1 MAFDIK
7 LGIVSKKRN
16 STKIATEQE
25 MTKTVSVVL
34 KENCS
39 DYNPVFLLNLPENV
53 FPYNYVQWD
62 NWYYFIDD
70 VIRGR
75 NNLFEVY
82 CTQDVLATYKSY
94 ILQTTAFV
102 AYSSVSGGAWLPDKR
117 VPVKADCIVSR
128 STANLGIW
136 RQDGA
141 YILTVIGKNGACS
154 YSVSLAD
161 LRRLISSVQD
171 DMDDVYDTVI
181 DIISDPPTGLT
192 PEALATLQTSLMGND
207 FANAPSCI
215 RSCIWIPFEPEGT
228 YFQEYIS
235 LGNFETKVSGIVVN
249 GEPRSGSVSVNI
261 PWHYSDWRRAYCED
275 IYLFLPFVGMVG
287 LSSDSLTNASS
298 ITIYY
303 SYTVTDGQI
312 CYQVVSGGEIIG
324 TYGGSCCSQYP
335 IGINQR
341 ASSNDLFNTLLEG
354 AGKTVSD
361 LSHSAIPS
369 VGTGVADAVITAIK
383 TEQVMLSHHP
393 SCVGGVG
400 GGAGSGLPRDV
411 VCYSVAHST
420 ALEPSELAAVL
431 GVPTQKVIS
440 LASCT
445 GYCEC
450 INAHCAI
457 PASSDAINAVD
468 MFLNSG
474 FFIE

>member
-1 MAFDIK
+1 MSFEIK
-7 LGIVSKKRN
+7 LGIVTKKRN
-16 STKIATEQE
+16 STKIPAAEE
-25 MTKTVSVVL
+25 MTRTESVVL

-39 DYNPVFLLNLPENV
+39 DYNPVFLLNLSENI

-75 NNLFEVY
+75 NNLFEVH

-102 AYSSVSGGAWLPDKR
+102 AHSSVSGGTWLPDKR
-117 VPVKADCIVSR
+117 IPVKSDCIVSR
-128 STANLGIW
+128 ATADLGIW
-136 RQDGA
+136 RQDGT

-154 YSVSLAD
+154 YSVSLED
-161 LRRLISSVQD
+161 LKRLISSAQD
-171 DMDDVYDTVI
+171 DMDDVYDRVV
-181 DIISDPPTGLT
+181 DIISDPATGLSSQ
-192 PEALATLQTSLMGND
+192 ALATLQTSLMGND
-207 FANAPSCI
+207 FANAPACI

-249 GEPRSGSVSVNI
+249 GEPRTGSVFVSI

-275 IYLFLPFVGMVG
+275 IYLYLPFVGMVG
-287 LSSDSLTNASS
+287 ISSDSLTSATS

-324 TYGGSCCSQYP
+324 AFGGSCCAQYP

-341 ASSNDLFNTLLEG
+341 ASSNEVFNTLLAG

-369 VGTGVADAVITAIK
+369 VGTGVADAVITAIQ

-393 SCVGGVG
+393 SCIGGVG
-400 GGAGSGLPRDV
+400 GGCGSGLPRDI
-411 VCYSVAHST
+411 VCYTVAHST
-420 ALEPSELAAVL
+420 ACEPAEMAAVM

-474 FFIE
+474 FYIE

>member
-1 MAFDIK
+1 MAFDIE
-7 LGIVSKKRN
+7 LGIVTKKRT
-16 STKIATEQE
+16 STRIPSSDEMERTE
-25 MTKTVSVVL
+25 SVVL

-39 DYNPVFLLNLPENV
+39 DYNPVFLLNLSENI
-53 FPYNYVQWD
+53 FPYNYVKWD

-75 NNLFEVY
+75 NNIFEVH

-102 AYSSVSGGAWLPDKR
+102 AYSSVSGGAWIPDKR

-141 YILTVIGKNGACS
+141 YILTVIGKNGAVS
-154 YSVSLAD
+154 YAVTLND
-161 LRRLISSVQD
+161 LRNLISSVQTD
-171 DMDDVYDTVI
+171 LNNVYDDVI
-181 DIISDPPTGLT
+181 DILEDTTISA
-192 PEALATLQTSLMGND
+192 EAVARLQTELLGND

-215 RSCIWIPFEPEGT
+215 RSCIWIPFQPDGT

-235 LGNFETKVSGIVVN
+235 LGNFETNISGFVVN
-249 GEPRSGSVSVNI
+249 GEPRSGSITVNI

-275 IYLFLPFVGMVG
+275 IYLYLPLVGMVS

-303 SYTVTDGQI
+303 SYTVTDGKI
-312 CYQVVSGGEIIG
+312 SYQVVSGGEIIG
-324 TYGGSCCSQYP
+324 AYGGSCAADYP
-335 IGINQR
+335 IGINQK
-341 ASSNDLFNTLLEG
+341 AGANEVMNALMEG
-354 AGKTVSD
+354 VGKTVSN
-361 LSHSAIPS
+361 LTLGSAPS
-369 VGTGVADAVITAIK
+369 VASGVNAVITGIK
-383 TEQVMLSHHP
+383 TAEVALSHHP

-420 ALEPSELAAVL
+420 ALEPSDLAGVL

-440 LASCT
+440 LSSCT

-474 FFIE
+474 FYIE

>member
-39 DYNPVFLLNLPENV
+39 DYNPVFLLNFPENV

-75 NNLFEVY
+75 NNLFEVH

-136 RQDGA
+136 REGGI
-141 YILTVIGKNGACS
+141 YILTVIGETGACS
-154 YSVSLAD
+154 FGININGLYNLIRGLQNDQTDIYDDIMDLVADADYPSIVAD
-161 LRRLISSVQD
+161 LQQHV
-171 DMDDVYDTVI
+171 
-181 DIISDPPTGLT
+181 
-192 PEALATLQTSLMGND
+192 MGND
-207 FANAPSCI
+207 FTNAPQCI
-215 RSCIWIPFEPEGT
+215 RSCTWIPFNITGASSEFI
-228 YFQEYIS
+228 Y
-235 LGNFETKVSGIVVN
+235 LGKFKSTVAGIPVN
-249 GEPRSGSVSVNI
+249 GEPITGSITVSI

-275 IYLFLPFVGMVG
+275 IYLYLPLVGIVS
-287 LSSDSLTNASS
+287 LSSDSLTNAGS

-303 SYTVTDGQI
+303 SYTVTDGKI
-312 CYQVVSGGEIIG
+312 SYQVVSGGEIIG
-324 TYGGSCCSQYP
+324 AYGGSCAADYP
-335 IGINQR
+335 IGINQK
-341 ASSNDLFNTLLEG
+341 ASANEVMNSIMEG
-354 AGKTVSD
+354 VGKTVST
-361 LSHSAIPS
+361 LTLGSAPS
-369 VGTGVADAVITAIK
+369 VASGVNAVITGIK
-383 TEQVMLSHHP
+383 TAEVALSHHP

-420 ALEPSELAAVL
+420 ALEPSELAGVL

-440 LASCT
+440 LSSCT

-474 FFIE
+474 FYIE